1 MEEFCRY
8 CNTVIKDNNFLKPL
22 FPNIYECPTCNR
34 TWFCGEKDKIEEI
47 KVNSFKYKEL
57 QE

>member
-8 CNTVIKDNNFLKPL
+8 CNTVIKDNNSLKPL

-47 KVNSFKYKEL
+47 KVNSFKYKEF